1 MADSSNLSRSRQY
14 LKNFY
19 QQDNRPW
26 VVAFSGGKDS
36 TLVLQ
41 LICEM
46 LLELGEQA
54 NKKIFVISSDTRVE
68 APNVS
73 AYLARA
79 IQALRDYAKHSAPNL
94 EVHLVKPEVTQTFWS
109 KLIGHGYPSPTRWF
123 RWCTTN
129 MKIKPSKK
137 QIKNITDRFGSV
149 ILMLGTRID
158 ENSDRANRI
167 KAREYTHQG
176 LNPHHEIPDALVA
189 TPIVHWTTDE
199 VWDYLVSNN
208 PPPWDLPHDFSK
220 SEKIYIQLI
229 KRPITLLS
237 RNR

>member
-1 MADSSNLSRSRQY
+1 MADSSNLSQSRQY
-14 LKNFY
+14 LKTLY

-79 IQALRDYAKHSAPNL
+79 IQALRDYAKLSN
-94 EVHLVKPEVTQTFWS
+94 
-109 KLIGHGYPSPTRWF
+109 I
-123 RWCTTN
+123 
-129 MKIKPSKK
+129 MKKGVFL
-137 QIKNITDRFGSV
+137 R
-149 ILMLGTRID
+149 
-158 ENSDRANRI
+158 
-167 KAREYTHQG
+167 
-176 LNPHHEIPDALVA
+176 
-189 TPIVHWTTDE
+189 
-199 VWDYLVSNN
+199 
-208 PPPWDLPHDFSK
+208 
-220 SEKIYIQLI
+220 
-229 KRPITLLS
+229 
-237 RNR
+237 